1 MKIQNLAVMFIIII
15 LPISL
20 VLGSYT
26 ATRIRTLNIQ
36 TSYDSGLYDA
46 TYDAIKAFQL
56 NTVNSSSSHL
66 VNSKIRDI
74 KASVNT
80 FFNSV
85 AMNFKS
91 KGYDKESLENYVPAL
106 VYTLYDGYYI
116 YSPYTNTWDDET
128 KKITDNYKAG
138 GKDTTY
144 EDGEELKDLK
154 PYVYYSCRYKRGT
167 QFDIVITYSLDSY
180 ITVNGT
186 IGSNVVNESGY
197 LLSGVTKNGTSYN
210 YLGYDIANSEVV
222 KMNAMVDGSSNVDK
236 CYTKKINGQ
245 RYYLSESQGTSGT
258 VYTIFNGKKLDQT
271 DKNPS
276 DIINNTG
283 AKEYYEDAFEFKQK
297 FLTGGILNSLLDL
310 RASDAVDENG
320 NSLQNVFGTNK
331 IFNELVSGT
340 TNIEADDSLFNSHRL
355 DVIKYSI
362 EKNLSVA
369 IANFNSQASWN
380 FQMPKLKD
388 YEWDKVLNNV
398 SMISFLQGLNIGG
411 KVYNG
416 YAIVTNNS
424 NEEFVADDSIYIL
437 TNDGV
442 YHRIKD
448 EDLLTAN
455 LSNAKAYI
463 KTDFERGTAIN
474 STGTY
479 SYFFPVEDVTGCYQS
494 IVNQSGIKTDKNIAG
509 WLSEN
514 SGKSNVSLLGAIYYT
529 ALGRERNGMY
539 RVIEMN

>member
-15 LPISL
+15 LPISM
-20 VLGSYT
+20 VLSSYT
-26 ATRIRTLNIQ
+26 TTRIRTLNLQ
-36 TSYDSGLYDA
+36 TSYDSSLYDA

-80 FFNSV
+80 FFNSI

-128 KKITDNYKAG
+128 KTISDNYKAG
-138 GKDTTY
+138 GSSTTY
-144 EDGEELKDLK
+144 ENGEQLKDLK

-180 ITVNGT
+180 ITVKGT
-186 IGSNVVNESGY
+186 IGDNVVNESGY
-197 LLSGVTKNGTSYN
+197 LLSGVTKNGTSYK
-210 YLGYDIANSEVV
+210 YLGYDIANSETV
-222 KMNAMVDGSSNVDK
+222 KTNAMADGDSSTVI

-245 RYYLSESQGTSGT
+245 RYYLSESEGESGT
-258 VYTIFNGKKLDQT
+258 VFTIFNGKKGEQP
-271 DKNPS
+271 DKAPS

-283 AKEYYEDAFEFKQK
+283 AKEYYENAYEFKQK
-297 FLTGGILNSLLDL
+297 FATGGILNSLLDL
-310 RASDAVDENG
+310 RASDAVDESG
-320 NSLQNVFGTNK
+320 NSLQNVFGNNK
-331 IFNELVSGT
+331 IFAELFSGT
-340 TNIEADDSLFNSHRL
+340 TNIEENESLFNSHRL
-355 DVIKYSI
+355 DIIKYSI

-369 IANFNSQASWN
+369 ISNFNSQADWN

-388 YEWDKVLNNV
+388 YEWDKILNNV

-411 KVYNG
+411 KVFNG

-424 NEEFVADDSIYIL
+424 NEEFASEDSIYIL
-437 TNDGV
+437 TSDGV
-442 YHRIKD
+442 YHRMKD
-448 EDLLTAN
+448 EDLLATN

-474 STGTY
+474 SIGTY
-479 SYFFPVEDVTGCYQS
+479 SYFFPVEGVTGCYQS
-494 IVNQSGIKTDKNIAG
+494 IVNQSGIATDKSIAG

-514 SGKSNVSLLGAIYYT
+514 SAKANASTLGSIYYT
-529 ALGRERNGMY
+529 ALGRERQGMY
-539 RVIEMN
+539 RVERIN